1 MTDRHPTATRRVLC
15 LAGSLRRDSWNR
27 RLLQAAAAATPA
39 WMLLDVY
46 DDLAGIPLFDED
58 LEQRE
63 PAGPPGVHALRTAV
77 AAADGLLI
85 ATPEYN
91 QSLPGVLKN
100 VLDWLSREGAD
111 GEVLVDKPVAVIGA
125 SAGPW
130 GTRLAQTA
138 VRQVL
143 HACGAVVMPAPTL
156 FVANAAGRFDA
167 SGRLDAATTQSL
179 QRLVRAFGQWM
190 ARVTP
195 MSDVPQVAADSRRH
209 RRSPAAVPDAVA
221 TMPSCTLPRP

>member
-1 MTDRHPTATRRVLC
+1 MTKRHPTATRHVLC
-15 LAGSLRRDSWNR
+15 LAGSLRRNSWNR
-27 RLLQAAAAATPA
+27 RLLRVAAATAPA
-39 WMLLDVY
+39 QLALDVY
-46 DDLAGIPLFDED
+46 DDLAGVPLFDED

-63 PAGPPGVHALRTAV
+63 PAGPAGVRALRAAV

-100 VLDWLSREGAD
+100 TLDWLSRESPD
-111 GEVLVDKPVAVIGA
+111 GEVLLDKPVAVIGA

-143 HACGAVVMPAPTL
+143 HACGAVVMPTPTL
-156 FVANAAGRFDA
+156 FMASAAAHFDA
-167 SGRLDAATTQSL
+167 DGQLDATATQSL
-179 QRLVRAFGQWM
+179 QRLVLAFGLWID
-190 ARVTP
+190 RVTP
-195 MSDVPQVAADSRRH
+195 LSDVLE
-209 RRSPAAVPDAVA
+209 PAAG
-221 TMPSCTLPRP
+221 SRPQR